1 MRRLPLLLVLL
12 AVSLFPA
19 RAQTPAPPQVVTPPA
34 RTMNLQAALAQISPV
49 PAGIT
54 LTVGPQW
61 EDIARDKRPPGPSA
75 TVAEVA
81 QLFGKVTRK
90 FGVVRAIAPPTMTL
104 LSAGPGEPNPFEGM
118 AYYDVVP
125 LLAASL
131 TDSQWAALTGEQG
144 LSVAALTGDQQQL
157 FAQLLPDGQLKV
169 QPWASEQFGQE
180 KDVRDLSGEL
190 LTARLRLK
198 QTADVMLPIKGEE
211 RSYYGGQSV
220 RPSGGETFK
229 LLPSKNNWGNSSD
242 VVYGQRVREVVPN
255 APKRGQLDLR
265 QPALQTPIPF
275 AGLKTIG
282 DLFARIAK
290 TTNLELYPERR
301 WQHKTLMILG
311 TGQSAPAADLLQAA
325 AFCLSATF
333 RQVGPAY
340 VMTDDL
346 VGLGTKMQRWY
357 EFEKWADAMRQK
369 PLEAARDDVSKRFGK
384 EKLSAFGDPLAM
396 TEGQEKDGNRGQGIP
411 IAQLTP
417 DQQRIVREMADKFN
431 THIAGGQSANKP
443 VDVDGKFM
451 LESAVS
457 LQLLVPSLAAPI
469 DMGVQMGRASLFSS
483 YSQSATTP
491 EERRAEQEKQT
502 RDFFTNHA
510 DMVLKLLHE
519 HPEYWDAIAKQSPAL
534 TAEFLAAHP
543 EAAALVKKAQAEKPT
558 LAGILQRVPNRAALV
573 RPRTV
578 EDVGKDMMTAR
589 QMGLT
594 QLWVDAFSDG
604 KPHTEMVAEAV
615 KAAKGTGLK
624 VFAAL
629 DLLSWGAKP
638 PAETRDLN
646 VLGETSL
653 DALARREARRT
664 LQSSPFGGDDWRE
677 RDIEPLSGVAVS
689 PLSPPVRQT
698 LLGVVQSLK
707 DLPELAG
714 IVLRETAPPG
724 YELQGQTSAG
734 ISGADDSSSLT
745 LGYSSEM
752 RLAFLRKSHADP
764 IDVFPT
770 SRFLKANT
778 NLPNFMYDA
787 SISQEVHGEWST
799 FRRDVNLAF
808 LRELQA
814 AARPLRVLVRRRGP
828 PTNSGVVNEDGTR
841 PTDPGWYAAWDNPK
855 LPPPTAFG
863 SRDAPG
869 AASAPAHKPALTQA
883 RAQSPL
889 VLQAVTSDSLA
900 QMSRFGSLRA
910 WQKAP
915 PPGLVLDAGTLR
927 LSQVMK

>member
-12 AVSLFPA
+12 AVSPLPA
-19 RAQTPAPPQVVTPPA
+19 RAQTPAPPRPVTPPA

-61 EDIARDKRPPGPSA
+61 EDIARDRRPPGPSA

-104 LSAGPGEPNPFEGM
+104 LSAGPGEPNPFDGM

-125 LLAASL
+125 LLVASL
-131 TDSQWAALTGEQG
+131 SDSQWAALTGEQG
-144 LSVAALTGDQQQL
+144 LSVAALTRTQQQL

-211 RSYYGGQSV
+211 RSYYGGQSA

-255 APKRGQLDLR
+255 APKRGQLDLH

-340 VMTDDL
+340 VMTDDI

-369 PLEAARDDVSKRFGK
+369 PLEAARTDLSKRFGK
-384 EKLSAFGDPLAM
+384 QTLNAFGDPMALTDA
-396 TEGQEKDGNRGQGIP
+396 QQKADFRGEVPLSQM
-411 IAQLTP
+411 TP
-417 DQQRIVREMADKFN
+417 DQQKAVREMAEKFN
-431 THIAGGQSANKP
+431 KESASGQSANRP
-443 VDVDGKFM
+443 VDLDGKFI
-451 LESAVS
+451 LEPTVA
-457 LQLLVPSLAAPI
+457 LQLLVPSLPTPI
-469 DMGVQMGRASLFSS
+469 DMGVQMNRGSLFNFNPP
-483 YSQSATTP
+483 QKTP
-491 EERRAEQEKQT
+491 EERRAEQEKQV
-502 RDFFTNHA
+502 RDFFTNHT
-510 DMVLKLLHE
+510 DQFLKTMRE
-519 HPEYWDAIAKQSPAL
+519 HPGAWDNFSKEFPAL
-534 TAEFLAAHP
+534 LSEFLAAHP
-543 EAAALVKKAQAEKPT
+543 EAAALVKKARAETPT
-558 LAGILQRVPNRAALV
+558 LAGILKLVPNRAALV

-578 EDVGKDMMTAR
+578 EDLTKDVATAR

-594 QLWVDAFSDG
+594 QIWIDAFSDG
-604 KPHTEMVAEAV
+604 KPRADLVAEAV
-615 KAAKGTGLK
+615 KLAKGTGLK
-624 VFAAL
+624 VFAVL
-629 DLLSWGAKP
+629 DVLSWGSKP
-638 PAETRDLN
+638 PAQARDLN

-653 DALARREARRT
+653 DAQARREARRA

-724 YELQGQTSAG
+724 YELQGVTSG
-734 ISGADDSSSLT
+734 DSRADDSSSLT

-778 NLPNFMYDA
+778 DLLNFMYDA

-828 PTNSGVVNEDGTR
+828 ASNLGVVNEDGTR

-855 LPPPTAFG
+855 LPPPTAF
-863 SRDAPG
+863 SNRDAPG
-869 AASAPAHKPALTQA
+869 ITSALADKPALTQA

-900 QMSRFGSLRA
+900 QLSRFGGMSLRQ

-915 PPGLVLDAGTLR
+915 PPGLVIDAGTAR